1 MAHSGSQCE
10 PARIDELMKLAFGE
24 THDAHPGFSDVD
36 ELMQLAFDNTPADA
50 DAAAADADAADDGDD
65 AGPTA

>member
-24 THDAHPGFSDVD
+24 AHDVHPGFSDVD
-36 ELMQLAFDNTPADA
+36 ELMQLAFDNTPADDDTDTATA
-50 DAAAADADAADDGDD
+50 DDDGDGTD
-65 AGPTA
+65 PAA